1 MTRGISHLAD
11 GESFSAFQQ
20 ITEKTSF
27 EAGIG
32 LPGRVMVSGESAWI
46 VDVTKD
52 TNFPRAKLADDI
64 GVKAGFACPVL
75 AGTKVVAVLEFFSPD
90 VVEPDQTLF
99 DSLTQVGMLL
109 GRVNELERSE
119 KELR

>member
-1 MTRGISHLAD
+1 MAD

-32 LPGRVMVSGESAWI
+32 LPGRVMISGESAWI

-75 AGTKVVAVLEFFSPD
+75 AGTKVVAVLEFFSLD
-90 VVEPDQTLF
+90 AVEPDQTLF
-99 DSLTQVGMLL
+99 DSLIQVGMQLS
-109 GRVNELERSE
+109 RVDERDRSE
-119 KELR
+119 KELRES